1 MVINFISSKYSDE
14 IHTIHTKNNNT
25 EIIMG
30 NETDQIIEE
39 LHKISLNRGGSYIDS
54 PEQLKKKKKTINPKN
69 NDDKRFQYAITAALN
84 YGQIKSHSE
93 RI

>member
-54 PEQLKKKKKTINPKN
+54 PE
-69 NDDKRFQYAITAALN
+69 
-84 YGQIKSHSE
+84 
-93 RI
+93 

>member
-54 PEQLKKKKKTINPKN
+54 PEQLKKKKKTINSKN